1 MTDKFER
8 VSALVDEQLDDKMI
22 DALLDDPELQDQWAR
37 HHRVSDAVRGD
48 DVSLLSTDFAA
59 SVSAAIEQEP
69 TVLAPKPAKAKSTVK
84 VPGKVVRMFRQV
96 GQYAIAATVAA
107 VAIVGVQQTGQ
118 DAAEEQPLPILN
130 TNPVVGVSASPVSL
144 NATSVNSNAQSQ
156 AEARQRLIE
165 QRRRINAYFQDH
177 ELQMRIQQPQHTA
190 QAVKQQHADSSSTE
204 QPQQ

>member
-22 DALLDDPELQDQWAR
+22 DALLDDPELQQQWAR
-37 HHRVSDAVRGD
+37 HHTVSDAIRGD
-48 DVSLLSTDFAA
+48 DVTILSADFTAQ
-59 SVSAAIEQEP
+59 VSAAIADEP
-69 TVLAPKPAKAKSTVK
+69 TVLAPKPSAEKRAVK

-118 DAAEEQPLPILN
+118 QSEEQPLPVLN
-130 TNPVVGVSASPVSL
+130 TNPVMGVSTSPVSL
-144 NATSVNSNAQSQ
+144 NATPAGSSSMQSQ
-156 AEARQRLIE
+156 AETRQRLIE

-177 ELQMRIQQPQHTA
+177 ELQMRIQQPQETA
-190 QAVKQQHADSSSTE
+190 QAANQHDAKSSTTE